1 MRFAPGA
8 LVLAIWLGGCAAPV
22 AAPTLADAT
31 EAEAIELRVTV
42 SDAGCSLEPAGTTS
56 IAAGPIV
63 LVTLNQTDAQ
73 AGVDL
78 WRITEDGSFD
88 QLAVHVDDER
98 ADAEAGGPGL
108 GHPGFVTGQISSGIV
123 EPGATTRIEA
133 TAQAGTH
140 GIVCLRHFDAV
151 APDPFRPFTT
161 IGPIEAE

>member
-78 WRITEDGSFD
+78 WRITADGSF
-88 QLAVHVDDER
+88 
-98 ADAEAGGPGL
+98 
-108 GHPGFVTGQISSGIV
+108 
-123 EPGATTRIEA
+123 
-133 TAQAGTH
+133 GTH
-140 GIVCLRHFDAV
+140 GICLRHFDAV
-151 APDPFRPFTT
+151 GPDPFRPFTT